1 MKNNKNNVYKKPN
14 PFVFGLFKLG
24 SKIMTKF
31 KFKLKVLRNETLTA
45 KKPYVLIA
53 NHASAIDFM
62 SVCACLK
69 GRAHYVISNSFY
81 ESLSIHPFLKA
92 CAVIPKNQF
101 QTTIVDLKKMKRV
114 IDNDMPLVIYPAGMM
129 PEDGASTPIPLSTG
143 KALKWLNADVY
154 VAYST
159 GSYFTKPKWGKKFR
173 SGKITIDIYKLY
185 DRETLVNTA
194 DDEVQLAVEKHLY
207 FDEYA
212 VQETA
217 LVPYKKGNLIEGLEN
232 VLFKCPE
239 CGKEFTFET
248 KHDTMTCKN
257 CNYSV
262 KADKYGLLNL
272 NSGSKLYFNLV
283 SKWAKHNEK
292 LLIDEITSNPNFNLT
307 GKGII
312 KQVNHKKHKYLP
324 VGDCLITLD
333 KDKFTM
339 SGVIGDKPISKEF
352 STSLYPT
359 MPFSPGKYFE
369 LQDGTDVYRIELLD
383 GKQTIKWAV
392 ALKIFYR
399 LKKGGNFFDA

>member
-1 MKNNKNNVYKKPN
+1 M
-14 PFVFGLFKLG
+14 
-24 SKIMTKF
+24 
-31 KFKLKVLRNETLTA
+31 
-45 KKPYVLIA
+45 
-53 NHASAIDFM
+53 
-62 SVCACLK
+62 
-69 GRAHYVISNSFY
+69 SFY
-81 ESLSIHPFLKA
+81 RVDAGSLT
-92 CAVIPKNQF
+92 V
-101 QTTIVDLKKMKRV
+101 
-114 IDNDMPLVIYPAGMM
+114 YP
-129 PEDGASTPIPLSTG
+129 
-143 KALKWLNADVY
+143 V
-154 VAYST
+154 
-159 GSYFTKPKWGKKFR
+159 SYRTV
-173 SGKITIDIYKLY
+173 S
-185 DRETLVNTA
+185 V
-194 DDEVQLAVEKHLY
+194 V
-207 FDEYA
+207 
-212 VQETA
+212 
-217 LVPYKKGNLIEGLEN
+217 IEG
-232 VLFKCPE
+232 VHISAPE
-239 CGKEFTFET
+239 IAVFL
-248 KHDTMTCKN
+248 
-257 CNYSV
+257 

-333 KDKFTM
+333 KDKFTL

-399 LKKGGNFFDA
+399 LKKGGNFLMHN